1 MRQIDVQITKG
12 QIESFAVTLKDNIPD
27 VSAQVSL
34 FTADGKKI
42 STFTIGT
49 QGYHD
54 SKFELPLEMIQP
66 ILQIA
71 DRLERIVILEC
82 NRKLGRLEAP
92 KEVKQ
97 VEIPAKVDEKDGSF
111 IIPEQTENVETPLGE
126 QIDGGSE
133 LLDNA

>member
-12 QIESFAVTLKDNIPD
+12 QIESFAITLKDNMPD
-27 VSAQVSL
+27 VNAQVSL

-49 QGYHD
+49 QGYYD

-97 VEIPAKVDEKDGSF
+97 VEIPVSVEKQA
-111 IIPEQTENVETPLGE
+111 PLETPLRE
-126 QIDGGSE
+126 QIDGGGE
-133 LLDNA
+133 LPENEA